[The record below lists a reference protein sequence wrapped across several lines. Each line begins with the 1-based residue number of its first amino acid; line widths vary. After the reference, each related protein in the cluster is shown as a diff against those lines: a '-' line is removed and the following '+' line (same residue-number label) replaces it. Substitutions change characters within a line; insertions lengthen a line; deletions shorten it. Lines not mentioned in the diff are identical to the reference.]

1 MKNWKK
7 NFFAVILK
15 HFENLSGSHH
25 QIKITADYAKL
36 NGGDNSVFT
45 ITALNLTNDELFIV
59 EYFFSKAVLL
69 HFGKKVIE
77 HPTGTCC
84 LQSRNFQNVRNKQ
97 SQFLSEEKKTAKQ
110 KQNAMKAPLN
120 STNERPWKELRRLV
134 WFRTRTTIIMV
145 QTFSISITIPA
156 IYNLVI
162 LITSDDKLRIRKSLR
177 VQNFAI

>member
-36 NGGDNSVFT
+36 NGGDNSVFA

-69 HFGKKVIE
+69 HFGKKVILK

-84 LQSRNFQNVRNKQ
+84 LQSRNFQNVRNKL
-97 SQFLSEEKKTAKQ
+97 SQFLSEEKKQ
-110 KQNAMKAPLN
+110 QNKNKTQWKL
-120 STNERPWKELRRLV
+120 PW
-134 WFRTRTTIIMV
+134 TV
-145 QTFSISITIPA
+145 QTSDLGRNYVDWCDLELELLSSWYKHSVFPSQFQQYTI
-156 IYNLVI
+156 
-162 LITSDDKLRIRKSLR
+162 
-177 VQNFAI
+177 